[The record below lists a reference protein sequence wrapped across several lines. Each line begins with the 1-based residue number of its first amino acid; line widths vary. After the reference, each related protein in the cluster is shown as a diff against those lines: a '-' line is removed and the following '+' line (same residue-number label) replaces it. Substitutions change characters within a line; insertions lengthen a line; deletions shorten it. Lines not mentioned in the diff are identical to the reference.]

1 MFKWLFVVA
10 LVGCGSDHDGNS
22 VDASGGSADAAIDA
36 PVLGAFG
43 DRMPQIVGGG
53 GGAGIIAAPK
63 VIAITY
69 ANDPLRTDY
78 EQFFTQ
84 YAASA
89 AWPAQAAEYGIGALT
104 VGAPGR
110 LAANAPA
117 PLTEDELLAHVL
129 KTNQTGTSPA
139 KGV

>member
-10 LVGCGSDHDGNS
+10 RVGCGSDHDGNS
-22 VDASGGSADAAIDA
+22 VDASGGSAAAAIDA

-63 VIAITY
+63 VIAITF

-89 AWPAQAAEYGIGALT
+89 AWTAQAAKNNNNT
-104 VGAPGR
+104 
-110 LAANAPA
+110 
-117 PLTEDELLAHVL
+117 
-129 KTNQTGTSPA
+129 KTNVVRQC
-139 KGV
+139 